1 MAITAQYLQQQIILL
16 DFVVHL
22 AAADLAAAPVRV
34 VQQVQQ
40 LVALRA
46 VAVDSVE
53 FESPEKFLKF
63 LAQLSQ

>member
-1 MAITAQYLQQQIILL
+1 MAITVQYLQQQIILL

-22 AAADLAAAPVRV
+22 AAVDSVVAPVRV

-40 LVALRA
+40 LVVLRA

-53 FESPEKFLKF
+53 FELPERFLKF